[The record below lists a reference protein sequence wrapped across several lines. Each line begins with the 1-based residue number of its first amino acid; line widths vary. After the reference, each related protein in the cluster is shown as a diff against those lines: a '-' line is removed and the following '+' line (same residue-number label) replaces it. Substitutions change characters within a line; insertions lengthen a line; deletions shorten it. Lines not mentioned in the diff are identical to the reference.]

1 MCAPVKPSSEPQAI
15 DMESKLSHS
24 AVVACPRNMVGRV
37 IGKGGETIKAL
48 QQYTHAVIQIDQSQD
63 PTRVTVAGEAESL
76 KRAVSIIQDIVHSKF
91 KGFAMLRQMGQKLDQ
106 EALSSSQTSTPSQP
120 VYVEGYGFVPPSQFA
135 ESDDLHSH
143 TNLPPLAPHKACSAL
158 QQQAG
163 TSTAASA
170 PAHVPLDL
178 TADFSGSCTGLPDNY
193 EHLLQMLS
201 LCQQQQQQP
210 QQIPSSNA
218 YIHNQTPAKPVMAH
232 HLPAGIM
239 HSTSNA
245 SLYADSPTTPT
256 QVLDATLA
264 LSANESYGSPTSSSF
279 GSSPGSIP
287 SVQITA
293 APTSPSYPL
302 QGLSLPQSTPV
313 SHSLFSGPNISTV
326 TGHSLPMDLPG
337 SMAQDPLMEVQNG
350 WMVVPDPNGRRFYH
364 NRFTQESIWESALC
378 Y

>member
-1 MCAPVKPSSEPQAI
+1 MSLFVLCLRTA
-15 DMESKLSHS
+15 LY
-24 AVVACPRNMVGRV
+24 VVRILLYA
-37 IGKGGETIKAL
+37 
-48 QQYTHAVIQIDQSQD
+48 
-63 PTRVTVAGEAESL
+63 
-76 KRAVSIIQDIVHSKF
+76 
-91 KGFAMLRQMGQKLDQ
+91 
-106 EALSSSQTSTPSQP
+106 
-120 VYVEGYGFVPPSQFA
+120 
-135 ESDDLHSH
+135 
-143 TNLPPLAPHKACSAL
+143 
-158 QQQAG
+158 
-163 TSTAASA
+163 
-170 PAHVPLDL
+170 
-178 TADFSGSCTGLPDNY
+178 GLPDNY

-302 QGLSLPQSTPV
+302 QV
-313 SHSLFSGPNISTV
+313 SRN
-326 TGHSLPMDLPG
+326 DALPG
-337 SMAQDPLMEVQNG
+337 
-350 WMVVPDPNGRRFYH
+350 
-364 NRFTQESIWESALC
+364 
-378 Y
+378 